1 MRPYNRHTHQHTHT
15 ETERHKKEKAYNW
28 ASFCQW
34 MSLYSHERKSSN
46 VVVNGVCICTIKS
59 VTPWYF
65 VCCMA
70 FEMVWGCE
78 EWKKGGSQWREGKII
93 WTTQINWCW
102 DSFIQ
107 VRTRISLCVCV
118 YGCLLVYY
126 YRLFTLLLVI
136 IERSAFCLRV
146 CVCVLWWWLRWS
158 NFSWG
163 DGYNE
168 IILFLFCV
176 PFRVLVCDGI
186 KVNERG

>member
-1 MRPYNRHTHQHTHT
+1 
-15 ETERHKKEKAYNW
+15 
-28 ASFCQW
+28 

-107 VRTRISLCVCV
+107 VRTRISLCVWM
-118 YGCLLVYY
+118 
-126 YRLFTLLLVI
+126 FASLLLQIVYSSAGNNRK
-136 IERSAFCLRV
+136 ERFLSACLCL
-146 CVCVLWWWLRWS
+146 CVMMMITMKQLFMGGWVQWDYIVS
-158 NFSWG
+158 
-163 DGYNE
+163 
-168 IILFLFCV
+168 ILCSLSCLYV
-176 PFRVLVCDGI
+176 YEMV
-186 KVNERG
+186 